1 MDESGDDMQ
10 KLENNMLIICPNEEK
25 IKILENLEK
34 EDKLYNL
41 KFMTKEEYLRN
52 YFFSYQ
58 DNALLYL
65 MKKYHYKID
74 VCKVYLNYLYVVE
87 EDKKYKNRKL
97 VFLQNLKKELKEQDL
112 LEYNPSFKEYLKN
125 KKKLVLNYP
134 KLDLYEKKALD
145 QKEDSQVTPKEL
157 TVTEYKTM
165 EEEVNG
171 VALKILELLKKKIDI
186 NKIYLTNVS
195 KDYFYTIERIFSY
208 YKIPINL
215 SMTYPIYGTKIVK
228 DYLTEEKLDLDKN
241 NKITKK
247 LVSILNSLIDLK
259 DDSKE
264 YRELL
269 ISKIKQQSIPCE
281 EYKDAV
287 KVKNIENEEFIDD
300 EYVFVLGLNQDNLPK
315 LEKDTD
321 YISDKDKEEVAL
333 YTTDEKNKIAKS
345 SLINIFYSIKNIYL
359 SYKLQTPFQ
368 SMYPSSIIE
377 EYKIKVITPEEDT
390 YSFSNIYNKLRLGS
404 KLDTYN
410 RYQEITP
417 MLKEL
422 YTHYDIPYQT
432 HDNSFKGI
440 NKNTYLEN
448 LPYPLKL
455 SYTSINSYNECKFKY
470 YLNYVLKLNTFEDTF
485 AAFIGSLYHKILQ
498 LYKYPNFDFEKEYQK
513 YLEKR
518 ELSLKEKVLLV
529 RLKKELLDLLEQEKK
544 QDLILGYN
552 EELHEQKIEIPLK
565 KDIEVIFTGTIDK
578 IMYYKKIED
587 TYFAIVDYKSGTV
600 DTKIEKMKYGLS
612 MQLPIYLYLINY
624 SHVFDNPIFT
634 GIYYQNILF
643 NYPSFDKKTLEEIKK
658 DRIKLQGY
666 TTDDIT
672 ILERFDP
679 TYENS
684 EVIKSMKTTEKGF
697 YHYAKILS
705 DKEVYDMIRYTK
717 KQIEKNTN
725 EILEGDFTIN
735 PKVYDGK
742 NISCEF
748 CEFKDICYKSQKD
761 IVYLDKV
768 EDLSFLDEEGC

>member
-1 MDESGDDMQ
+1 MQ

-25 IKILENLEK
+25 QKILEKLEQ

-41 KFMTKEEYLRN
+41 KFMTQKEYLN
-52 YFFSYQ
+52 QYYFTYK

-65 MKKYHYKID
+65 MKKYHYKVD
-74 VCKVYLNYLYVVE
+74 VCKVYLNYLYIIDE
-87 EDKKYKNRKL
+87 NKAYQNKKLN
-97 VFLQNLKKELKEQDL
+97 FLKNLKKELRENGL
-112 LEYNPSFKEYLKN
+112 LEYNPSFKNYIKN
-125 KKKLVLNYP
+125 KKRLILNYH
-134 KLDLYEKKALD
+134 KLDLYERHALGVE
-145 QKEDSQVTPKEL
+145 EDTMPPEKEL

-165 EEEVNG
+165 EDEVNG
-171 VALKILELLKKKIDI
+171 IALEILKLLKQNINI

-195 KDYFYTIERIFSY
+195 KDYLYTIDRIFTY
-208 YKIPINL
+208 YKIPINIE
-215 SMTYPIYGTKIVK
+215 MNYPIFGTKIVK
-228 DYLTEEKLDLDKN
+228 DYLKEEKLDLENN

-247 LVSILNSLIDLK
+247 LVSILNSLVDLK

-264 YRELL
+264 YQELL
-269 ISKIKQQSIPCE
+269 ISKIKSASITSE
-281 EYKDAV
+281 KYKDAV
-287 KVKNIENEEFIDD
+287 QIKNLENEEFMDD
-300 EYVFVLGLNQDNLPK
+300 EYIFVLGLNQDNLPK

-321 YISDKDKEEVAL
+321 FISDKDKKEVEL
-333 YTTDEKNKIAKS
+333 YTTDEKNKMAKT
-345 SLINIFYSIKNIYL
+345 SLINIFYSIKNLYL

-377 EYKIKVITPEEDT
+377 EYKIKVIPPQEDNYQ
-390 YSFSNIYNKLRLGS
+390 YSNLYNKLRLGS

-417 MLKEL
+417 LLKEL

-432 HDNSFKGI
+432 YDNSFKGI

-448 LPYPLKL
+448 LPFPLKL

-470 YLNYVLKLNTFEDTF
+470 YANYVLKLNTFENTF
-485 AAFIGSLYHKILQ
+485 AAFIGSLYHRILQ
-498 LYKYPNFDFEKEYQK
+498 LYKRSNFNFEEEYQK

-518 ELSLKEKVLLV
+518 DLSLKEKVLLV

-544 QDLILGYN
+544 QDLILGYID
-552 EELHEQKIEIPLK
+552 ELHEQKIEIPLK

-587 TYFAIVDYKSGTV
+587 TYFSIIDYKSGTV

-612 MQLPIYLYLINY
+612 MQLPVYLYLINY
-624 SHVFDNPIFT
+624 SKVFSNPIFT

-643 NYPSFDKKTLEEIKK
+643 NYPSFDKKSLEELKK
-658 DRIKLQGY
+658 DRLKLQGY
-666 TTDDIT
+666 STDDLS

-684 EVIKSMKTTEKGF
+684 EVIKSMKYTEKGF
-697 YHYAKILS
+697 YHYAKVLN

-717 KQIEKNTN
+717 KQIEKSMN
-725 EILEGDFTIN
+725 EILDGDFTIN

-748 CEFKDICYKSQKD
+748 CEFKDICYKTQKD
-761 IVYLDKV
+761 TVYLDKV
-768 EDLSFLDEEGC
+768 EDLSFLEEEEY

>member
-1 MDESGDDMQ
+1 MVKIED
-10 KLENNMLIICPNEEK
+10 NMLIICPNEEK
-25 IKILENLEK
+25 LKILEKLEK

-41 KFMTKEEYLRN
+41 KFMTKKEYFDN
-52 YFFSYQ
+52 YFFAYK

-65 MKKYHYKID
+65 MKKYHYKVD
-74 VCKVYLNYLYVVE
+74 VCKVYLKYLYVID
-87 EDKKYKNRKL
+87 EDKIYQNKKL
-97 VFLQNLKKELKEQDL
+97 SFLQSIKKELKENGF
-112 LEYNPSFKEYLKN
+112 LEYNPSFKDYIKD
-125 KKKLVLNYP
+125 KKILLLNYP
-134 KLDLYEKKALD
+134 KLDLYERQALD
-145 QKEDSQVTPKEL
+145 IEKFPLPQEKEL

-171 VALKILELLKKKIDI
+171 VAIKILKLLKANVNI
-186 NKIYLTNVS
+186 NKIFLANVS
-195 KDYFYTIERIFSY
+195 KDYLYTIDRIFTY

-215 SMTYPIYGTKIVK
+215 EIKYPIFGTKVVK
-228 DYLTEEKLDLDKN
+228 DYLKEEKLDLENN

-264 YRELL
+264 YKSLL
-269 ISKIKQQSIPCE
+269 ISKIKSASIPSE

-287 KVKNIENEEFIDD
+287 QIKNLENEEFMDD

-321 YISDKDKEEVAL
+321 YISDKDKKEVEL
-333 YTTDEKNKIAKS
+333 YTTDEKNKQAKTA
-345 SLINIFYSIKNIYL
+345 LINIFYSIKNIYL

-377 EYKIKVITPEEDT
+377 EYKMKVISKEEDT
-390 YSFSNIYNKLRLGS
+390 YQYSNLYNKLRLGS

-417 MLKEL
+417 MLKAL
-422 YTHYDIPYQT
+422 YTHYEIPYQT
-432 HDNSFKGI
+432 YDNSFKGI

-448 LPYPLKL
+448 LPFPLKL
-455 SYTSINSYNECKFKY
+455 SYTSMNTYNECRFKY
-470 YLNYVLKLNTFEDTF
+470 YINYVLKLNTFEDTF
-485 AAFIGSLYHKILQ
+485 AAFIGSLYHRILQ
-498 LYKYPNFDFEKEYQK
+498 LYKNKKFNFEEEYQK

-529 RLKKELLDLLEQEKK
+529 RLKKELLDLLDQEKK
-544 QDLILGYN
+544 QDLILGYID
-552 EELHEQKIEIPLK
+552 ELHEQKIEIPLK

-587 TYFAIVDYKSGTV
+587 TYFAIVDYKSGII
-600 DTKIEKMKYGLS
+600 DTRIEKMKYGLS
-612 MQLPIYLYLINY
+612 MQLPVYLYLINY

-666 TTDDIT
+666 STDDLS
-672 ILERFDP
+672 ILEKFDP

-684 EVIKSMKTTEKGF
+684 EVIKSMKYTEKGF
-697 YHYAKILS
+697 YHYAKVLN
-705 DKEVYDMIRYTK
+705 DKEVYDMILYTK
-717 KQIEKNTN
+717 KQIEKTMN
-725 EILEGDFTIN
+725 EILDGNFTIN

-748 CEFKDICYKSQKD
+748 CNFKDICYKSQKD
-761 IVYLDKV
+761 TIYLDKV
-768 EDLSFLDEEGC
+768 EDLSFLEEGE

>member
-1 MDESGDDMQ
+1 MQ
-10 KLENNMLIICPNEEK
+10 KLQNNTLIICPNEEK
-25 IKILENLEK
+25 IKILEKLEQKK
-34 EDKLYNL
+34 ELYNL
-41 KFMTKEEYLRN
+41 KFMTKEEYLNN
-52 YFFSYQ
+52 YFFTYS
-58 DNALLYL
+58 DKTILYL
-65 MKKYHYKID
+65 MKKYHYKVD
-74 VCKVYLNYLYVVE
+74 VCKVYLKYLYVIDE
-87 EDKKYKNRKL
+87 AKKYENKKL
-97 VFLQNLKKELKEQDL
+97 TFLQELKKELKKENL
-112 LEYNPSFKEYLKN
+112 LEFNISFKEYLKR
-125 KKKLVLNYP
+125 KKKIVLNYP
-134 KLDLYEKKALD
+134 KLDLYEQQALEITEQVPEQ
-145 QKEDSQVTPKEL
+145 QKQL
-157 TVTEYKTM
+157 TVTEYKTI

-171 VALKILELLKKKIDI
+171 VALEILDLLQKNINI
-186 NKIYLTNVS
+186 NKIYLTNITT
-195 KDYFYTIERIFSY
+195 DYMYTIDRIFSY

-215 SMTYPIYGTKIVK
+215 GVKHSIFGTKIVK
-228 DYLTEEKLDLDKN
+228 DYLKEGKLDLEN
-241 NKITKK
+241 PNKITKK
-247 LVSILNSLIDLK
+247 LVTILNSLVDLK
-259 DDSKE
+259 DESKE
-264 YRELL
+264 FKELL
-269 ISKIKQQSIPCE
+269 ISKLKSASIPSE
-281 EYKDAV
+281 EYKDAIQ
-287 KVKNIENEEFIDD
+287 VKNIENEEFADD
-300 EYVFVLGLNQDNLPK
+300 EYVFVLGFNQDNLPK
-315 LEKDTD
+315 LEKDIEF
-321 YISDKDKEEVAL
+321 ISDKDKIEVNL
-333 YTTDEKNKIAKS
+333 YTTDQKNKIAKD
-345 SLINIFYSIKNIYL
+345 SLIKILNSINNLYL

-377 EYKIKVITPEEDT
+377 EYKMKVVQPKLDK
-390 YSFSNIYNKLRLGS
+390 YKASNLYNKLRLGS

-432 HDNSFKGI
+432 YDNSFKGI

-448 LPYPLKL
+448 LPFPLKL

-470 YLNYVLKLNTFEDTF
+470 YLNYVLKLNIFEDTF

-498 LYKYPNFDFEKEYQK
+498 LYKRPNFNFEEEYQK

-518 ELSLKEKVLLV
+518 ALSLKEKVLLV

-552 EELHEQKIEIPLK
+552 DELHEQKVEIPLK

-612 MQLPIYLYLINY
+612 LQLPAYLYLINY
-624 SHVFDNPIFT
+624 SKIFDNPIFT

-643 NYPSFDKKTLEEIKK
+643 NYPSFDKKPLEEIKK

-666 TTDDIT
+666 STDDLS

-684 EVIKSMKTTEKGF
+684 EVIKSMKYTEKGF
-697 YHYAKILS
+697 YHYSKVLN
-705 DKEVYDMIRYTK
+705 DKAVYDMIQYTK
-717 KQIEKNTN
+717 KQIEKATN

-735 PKVYDGK
+735 PKVYDGN

-748 CEFKDICYKSQKD
+748 CKFKDICYKMQKD
-761 IVYLDKV
+761 TVYLDKV
-768 EDLSFLDEEGC
+768 EDLSFLEEEEI

>member
-1 MDESGDDMQ
+1 MVKIED
-10 KLENNMLIICPNEEK
+10 NMLIICPNEEK
-25 IKILENLEK
+25 LKILEKLEK

-41 KFMTKEEYLRN
+41 KFMTKKEYFDN
-52 YFFSYQ
+52 YFFAYK

-65 MKKYHYKID
+65 MKKYHYKVD
-74 VCKVYLNYLYVVE
+74 VCKVYLKYLYVID
-87 EDKKYKNRKL
+87 EDKIYQNKKL
-97 VFLQNLKKELKEQDL
+97 SFLQSIKKELKENGF
-112 LEYNPSFKEYLKN
+112 LEYNPSFKDYIKD
-125 KKKLVLNYP
+125 KKILLLNYP
-134 KLDLYEKKALD
+134 KLDLYERQALD
-145 QKEDSQVTPKEL
+145 IEKFPLPQEKEL

-171 VALKILELLKKKIDI
+171 VAIKILKLLKANVNI
-186 NKIYLTNVS
+186 NKIFLANVS
-195 KDYFYTIERIFSY
+195 KDYLYTIDRIFTY

-215 SMTYPIYGTKIVK
+215 EIKYPIFGTKVVK
-228 DYLTEEKLDLDKN
+228 DYLKEEKLDLENN

-264 YRELL
+264 YKSLL
-269 ISKIKQQSIPCE
+269 ISKIKSASIPSE

-287 KVKNIENEEFIDD
+287 QIKNLENEEFMDD

-321 YISDKDKEEVAL
+321 YISDKDKKEVEL
-333 YTTDEKNKIAKS
+333 YTTDEKNKQAKTA
-345 SLINIFYSIKNIYL
+345 LINIFYSIKNIYL

-377 EYKIKVITPEEDT
+377 EYKMKVISKEEDT
-390 YSFSNIYNKLRLGS
+390 YQYSNLYNKLRLGS

-422 YTHYDIPYQT
+422 YTHYEIPYQT
-432 HDNSFKGI
+432 YDNSFKGI

-448 LPYPLKL
+448 LPFPLKL
-455 SYTSINSYNECKFKY
+455 SYTSMNTYNECSFKY
-470 YLNYVLKLNTFEDTF
+470 YINYVLKLNTFEDTF
-485 AAFIGSLYHKILQ
+485 AAFIGSLYHRILQ
-498 LYKYPNFDFEKEYQK
+498 LYKNKKFNFEEEYQK

-529 RLKKELLDLLEQEKK
+529 RLKKELLDLLDQEKK
-544 QDLILGYN
+544 QDLILGYID
-552 EELHEQKIEIPLK
+552 ELHEQKIEIPLK

-587 TYFAIVDYKSGTV
+587 TYFAIVDYKSGII
-600 DTKIEKMKYGLS
+600 DTRIEKMKYGLS
-612 MQLPIYLYLINY
+612 MQLPVYLYLINY

-643 NYPSFDKKTLEEIKK
+643 NYPSFDKKPLEEIKK

-666 TTDDIT
+666 STDDLS

-684 EVIKSMKTTEKGF
+684 EVIKSMKYTEKGF
-697 YHYAKILS
+697 YHYAKVLN
-705 DKEVYDMIRYTK
+705 DKEVYDMILYTK
-717 KQIEKNTN
+717 KQIEKTMN
-725 EILEGDFTIN
+725 EILDGNFTIN

-748 CEFKDICYKSQKD
+748 CNFKDICYKSQKD
-761 IVYLDKV
+761 TIYLDKV
-768 EDLSFLDEEGC
+768 EDLSFLEEGE

>member
-1 MDESGDDMQ
+1 M
-10 KLENNMLIICPNEEK
+10 KKIENNMLIICPNEQK
-25 IKILENLEK
+25 SKMLEK
-34 EDKLYNL
+34 LEQENKLYNL
-41 KFMTKEEYLRN
+41 KFMTKKEYLDN
-52 YFFSYQ
+52 CFFTYK

-65 MKKYHYKID
+65 MKKYHYKVD
-74 VCKVYLNYLYVVE
+74 VCKVYLNYLYVIDENKVYQN
-87 EDKKYKNRKL
+87 KKL
-97 VFLQNLKKELKEQDL
+97 IFLQSLKKELQEKDL
-112 LEYNPSFKEYLKN
+112 LEYNSSFKDYLKG
-125 KKKLVLNYP
+125 KRKVVLNYP
-134 KLDLYEKKALD
+134 KLELYEKIALEAEEFVTKD
-145 QKEDSQVTPKEL
+145 QKELV
-157 TVTEYKTM
+157 VTEYKTM

-171 VALKILELLKKKIDI
+171 IALKILKLLNLKVNI
-186 NKIYLTNVS
+186 NKIYLTNVTN
-195 KDYFYTIERIFSY
+195 DYIYTIDRIFSY

-215 SMTYPIYGTKIVK
+215 NINYHIFGTKIVK
-228 DYLTEEKLDLDKN
+228 DYLQEEKLDLEN
-241 NKITKK
+241 SNRITKK
-247 LVSILNSLIDLK
+247 LVSILNSLIDIK
-259 DDSKE
+259 DESKE
-264 YRELL
+264 YKELL
-269 ISKIKQQSIPCE
+269 ISKIKSANVSSE
-281 EYKDAV
+281 EYKNAV
-287 KVKNIENEEFIDD
+287 QVKNLENEEFLED

-321 YISDKDKEEVAL
+321 FISDKDKKEVKL
-333 YTTDEKNKIAKS
+333 YTTDEKNKIAKT
-345 SLINIFYSIKNIYL
+345 SLINIFNSIKNLYL
-359 SYKLQTPFQ
+359 SYKLQSPFQ

-377 EYKIKVITPEEDT
+377 EYKIKVITPDKDT
-390 YSFSNIYNKLRLGS
+390 YNFSNLYNKLRLGS

-422 YTHYDIPYQT
+422 YTHYNIPYQSYN
-432 HDNSFKGI
+432 NSFKEV
-440 NKNTYLEN
+440 NKETYLEN

-455 SYTSINSYNECKFKY
+455 SYTSINTYNECKFKY

-485 AAFIGSLYHKILQ
+485 AAFVGSLYHKILQ
-498 LYKYPNFDFEKEYQK
+498 LYKKANFDFEKEYQK

-544 QDLILGYN
+544 QDLIIGYTD
-552 EELHEQKIEIPLK
+552 EYREQKIDIPLR

-624 SHVFDNPIFT
+624 SKVFDNPIFT

-643 NYPSFDKKTLEEIKK
+643 NYPSFDKKSLEEIKK

-666 TTDDIT
+666 STDDIS
-672 ILERFDP
+672 ILSRFDP

-697 YHYAKILS
+697 YHYTKILN
-705 DKEVYDMIRYTK
+705 DKEVYDMISYTK
-717 KQIEKNTN
+717 KQIEKTTDK
-725 EILEGDFTIN
+725 ILEADFSIN

-761 IVYLDKV
+761 TVYLDKV
-768 EDLSFLDEEGC
+768 EDLSFLDGRDDNANLDT